1 LEALITEGLLPLG
14 MFALMTGMGLTLSVD
29 DFRRTAEAPRAV
41 ILGTLLQLLV
51 MPLAGIGIAR
61 FFELP
66 PLLAAGLVIIAAC
79 PGGMFS
85 NVFVYMA
92 RANTVLSVTLTATAT
107 MVTLFTLPLWV
118 RATLALNGA
127 GGDAIEMPILGTAMN
142 LAGLTVLPVLFGM
155 WLRARQTTAVGFE
168 QRLTRFGFIAIVI
181 GATVDGISRPEMPV
195 DEFRASLVPALAV
208 ASTAVALG
216 LGAAGLFRLPVR
228 DVVTIA
234 VEMIVKNSLL
244 GLVVARTALDFEAT
258 LPILAF
264 ATVQTPVGLLL
275 LGVWW
280 VLGGRHQPPHAAST
294 SEAPS

>member
-1 LEALITEGLLPLG
+1 

-61 FFELP
+61 FFGLP
-66 PLLAAGLVIIAAC
+66 PLLSAGLVIIAAC

-107 MVTLFTLPLWV
+107 MVTLLTLPLWV
-118 RATLALNGA
+118 RATLALHGE
-127 GGDAIEMPILGTAMN
+127 GGEAVEMPILGTAMN
-142 LAGLTVLPVLFGM
+142 LAGLTVLPVLLGM
-155 WLRARQTTAVGFE
+155 WLRARQTQAVGFE
-168 QRLTRFGFIAIVI
+168 QKLTRFGFIAIVI
-181 GATVDGISRPEMPV
+181 GATVDGLNRPEMPV
-195 DEFRASLVPALAV
+195 DEFVASLVPALGV
-208 ASTAVALG
+208 AFTAVALG
-216 LGAAGLFRLPVR
+216 LGVPALFRLGAR
-228 DVVTIA
+228 DVVTIS

-264 ATVQTPVGLLL
+264 ATVQTPVGLVL
-275 LGVWW
+275 LGAWW
-280 VLGGRHQPPHAAST
+280 YLGGRHQPPHGVPSAEAS
-294 SEAPS
+294 SQA